1 MLFGKKS
8 SKRNE
13 NPGLYDFILFITL
26 IVKIV
31 YVITAIKNR
40 IDPNDRSQ
48 YIMILARNV
57 FTILICSL
65 LLYLFHPYSKH
76 PTEVWKETKM
86 FFFLYAMLTLF
97 EIDWNVF
104 VSPMTAVLSS
114 EDGVDNTIST
124 FSENTSTIESTM
136 HKMLCRKDGAYSE
149 PKVDVGSLRDFCSHS
164 QIDTKTVAA
173 IIIVIMISIFGII
186 HIRRPHGGRLHSKIL
201 IIFLATIAFAVAFI

>member
-13 NPGLYDFILFITL
+13 NPGLYDLVLFITL

-31 YVITAIKNR
+31 YVIMAIKNR
-40 IDPNDRSQ
+40 VDPNDRSQ
-48 YIMILARNV
+48 YIMILTRNV
-57 FTILICSL
+57 FTILICFL

-76 PTEVWKETKM
+76 PTEVWRETKM

-114 EDGVDNTIST
+114 EDGVENTTST
-124 FSENTSTIESTM
+124 MAKNTSTMESTM
-136 HKMLCRKDGAYSE
+136 HKLLCRKEGAYRE
-149 PKVDVGSLRDFCSHS
+149 PKVDVELLRDFCSHS
-164 QIDTKTVAA
+164 QIETGHVAA
-173 IIIVIMISIFGII
+173 VIVVVMISIFAFI
-186 HIRRPHGGRLHSKIL
+186 HIRRPHGERVHSKIV
-201 IIFLATIAFAVAFI
+201 IISLATIAFAVAFL